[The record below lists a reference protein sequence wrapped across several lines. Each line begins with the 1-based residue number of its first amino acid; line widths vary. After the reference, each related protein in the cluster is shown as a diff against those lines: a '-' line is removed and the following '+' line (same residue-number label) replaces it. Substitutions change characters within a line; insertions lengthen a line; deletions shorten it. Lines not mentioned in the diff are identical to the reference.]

1 MDLKLARVLT
11 MLYAKNRVKVM
22 ASMAV
27 ELCLNWFW
35 LGLTSKILLYMF
47 SFFLNLIIKFK
58 IDYR

>member
-11 MLYAKNRVKVM
+11 MLYAKKRVKVM

>member
-35 LGLTSKILLYMF
+35 LGLTSKIGLYMF